1 MAKILKK
8 LPINLNSCHILVLLI
23 DILLDLKQLIVESI
37 DEFDCIKKVLN
48 KVRGSILNWHR
59 YLIWDKIISPTV
71 FNKVVFELI
80 DDWKV
85 GAVNF

>member
-37 DEFDCIKKVLN
+37 DEFDCIKKF
-48 KVRGSILNWHR
+48 SI
-59 YLIWDKIISPTV
+59 K
-71 FNKVVFELI
+71 
-80 DDWKV
+80 
-85 GAVNF
+85 